1 MTRTKVKRL
10 VISMLTAILAFTFI
24 GGNLSS
30 VSAETSSVNTTKSI
44 TSAQTLTA
52 DSVVLESF
60 AIATPTPKITSK
72 KKVTPTPKPK
82 VKVKKKPTPT
92 PKPKVKK
99 KPTPTQKPTP
109 KPTATPTPK
118 PTTQSNTTYQTI
130 LSTGF
135 EDGTSEFIGR
145 SPDEIVAV
153 DTSLP
158 YLGKYSLKISNRSK
172 TWHGAEIDLS
182 STLKADH
189 TYLVTAWVKYTTGV
203 SSLRIDCKINKNDGI
218 SYVSFGTATATK
230 GIWTKLEGTLL
241 IPSDT
246 TSAKF
251 YFETASATDDF
262 YIDELKI
269 TEEIISTEGIAEGT
283 SIAKAYSDYFTI
295 GAATSDRVLSNA
307 LTKAVV
313 LHQFSTITMENE
325 MKPNAMLDYV
335 TNSSNPAK
343 YNTSPALNLSK
354 LDKYLKFAQDNGL
367 KVRFHTLVWH
377 SQTPSWFFKENYSMS
392 SGAKL
397 VSKEIMLQ
405 RMESYIKQIM
415 EYTKNYPNVIY
426 GWDVVN
432 EAIET
437 GHGKPNGYRS
447 NDSLWYQVIGEEFV
461 EKAFTYARKYSYD
474 DAGLFYND
482 YSEYDLTKRTAIY
495 NMLKKLKD
503 KELIDGMGMQSHID
517 MGHPTLSNYEAAL
530 KAYGS
535 LGLEINITELDM
547 HNTNNTDSALAT
559 QATRYKAL
567 FEILLR
573 LKKDG
578 TANITNV
585 TFWGVLDSSSW
596 LTSFKGQTSYP
607 LLFDKSGQPKPA
619 YDALIN
625 LVSK

>member
-10 VISMLTAILAFTFI
+10 VISALTAILAITFI
-24 GGNLSS
+24 GGNPSS
-30 VSAETSSVNTTKSI
+30 ISAETSSVNTTKSM
-44 TSAQTLTA
+44 TSDQTLKV
-52 DSVVLESF
+52 DSVALESF
-60 AIATPTPKITSK
+60 AIATPTPKITNK

-82 VKVKKKPTPT
+82 VKNKITPTPKPKVTKKPTPT
-92 PKPKVKK
+92 PKPTVTKIPI
-99 KPTPTQKPTP
+99 PTPMS
-109 KPTATPTPK
+109 TATPTPK
-118 PTTQSNTTYQTI
+118 PT
-130 LSTGF
+130 
-135 EDGTSEFIGR
+135 
-145 SPDEIVAV
+145 A
-153 DTSLP
+153 
-158 YLGKYSLKISNRSK
+158 
-172 TWHGAEIDLS
+172 
-182 STLKADH
+182 
-189 TYLVTAWVKYTTGV
+189 
-203 SSLRIDCKINKNDGI
+203 
-218 SYVSFGTATATK
+218 
-230 GIWTKLEGTLL
+230 
-241 IPSDT
+241 
-246 TSAKF
+246 
-251 YFETASATDDF
+251 
-262 YIDELKI
+262 
-269 TEEIISTEGIAEGT
+269 STEGVDKSA

-295 GAATSDRVLSNA
+295 GAATSDSVLSNA
-307 LTKAVV
+307 LTKAIV

-335 TNSSNPAK
+335 TNSSNPTK

-377 SQTPSWFFKENYSMS
+377 SQTPTWFFMENYSMS

-397 VSKEIMLQ
+397 VSKEVMLQ

-426 GWDVVN
+426 AWDVVN
-432 EAIET
+432 EAIEI

-482 YSEYDLTKRTAIY
+482 YGEYDLTKRTAIY

-503 KELIDGMGMQSHID
+503 KDLIDGMGLQSHID
-517 MGHPTLSNYEAAL
+517 MGQPTLSAFEAAL
-530 KAYGS
+530 KVYGE
-535 LGLEINITELDM
+535 LGLEINITELDI

-559 QATRYKAL
+559 QAARYKSL

-585 TFWGVLDSSSW
+585 TFWGVLDSGSW
-596 LTSFKGQTSYP
+596 LTKFKGQISYP

-619 YDALIN
+619 YNALIN